1 MTGVSGICSH
11 VPSLCGAA
19 SQAAAPRL
27 IGALGLGC
35 PLSAHAHEHSR
46 PLETAFQKV
55 AGERGSSLVEFSLVA
70 FMLLMII
77 FGVVEISRM
86 VLIYTD
92 VANAA
97 REGTRYVSVHGSDST
112 SDIQNVVK
120 NALSAGPINPANATV
135 TPSINSTPG
144 QPSTITITVA
154 YHYDPLTT
162 YFPLSVTLS
171 SKSEGV
177 IVY

>member
-1 MTGVSGICSH
+1 MTGLSG
-11 VPSLCGAA
+11 CGAA
-19 SQAAAPRL
+19 SQAAASRL
-27 IGALGLGC
+27 IGTLGFARRLDAAL
-35 PLSAHAHEHSR
+35 
-46 PLETAFQKV
+46 QKI
-55 AGERGSSLVEFSLVA
+55 ADERGSSLVEFSLVA
-70 FMLLMII
+70 FMLLMVI

-86 VLIYTD
+86 VLVYTD

-97 REGTRYVSVHGSDST
+97 REGTRYVSVHGSEST

-120 NALSAGPINPANATV
+120 NALKVAPIDPARATV
-135 TPSINSTPG
+135 TPSITNTPG

-154 YHYDPLTT
+154 YQYDPFTT
-162 YFPLSVTLS
+162 YFPLNVTLS

>member
-1 MTGVSGICSH
+1 MI
-11 VPSLCGAA
+11 
-19 SQAAAPRL
+19 
-27 IGALGLGC
+27 GLG
-35 PLSAHAHEHSR
+35 AI
-46 PLETAFQKV
+46 QKELHHV
-55 AGERGSSLVEFSLVA
+55 ADDRGSSLVEFSLVA
-70 FMLLMII
+70 FMLLMVI
-77 FGVVEISRM
+77 FGVVEIGRM

-120 NALSAGPINPANATV
+120 NALKVAPINPANATV
-135 TPSINSTPG
+135 TPSIINTPG
-144 QPSTITITVA
+144 QPSVITITVA
-154 YHYDPLTT
+154 YRYDPLTT
-162 YFPLSVTLS
+162 YFPLNVTLS